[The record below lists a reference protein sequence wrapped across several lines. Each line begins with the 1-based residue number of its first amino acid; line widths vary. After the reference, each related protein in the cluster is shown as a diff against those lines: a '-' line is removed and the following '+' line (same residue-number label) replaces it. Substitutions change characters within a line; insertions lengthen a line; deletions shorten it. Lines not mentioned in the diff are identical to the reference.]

1 MAYTRADGTSTIVA
15 DVHAHTIPIGLVEAA
30 RASATWHGVE
40 TSMDERG
47 RIHCEAEGRHSV
59 LPWADPSATYEQRI
73 AVMDEHGVDA
83 QVLSHS
89 PLLYWYGLE
98 AGAARDMAQ
107 EINDTTAEVVRRHPD
122 RFHGF
127 AYLPLQDP
135 AAAVLEVHRAVKEL
149 GLVGIAVGTHVAGV
163 DWDDRD
169 LQTVLEAA
177 AELDALVFLH
187 PSGARFPTNASPFH
201 LRNVI
206 GNPLETTVAVASMIF
221 SGLFDRVPTL
231 RMALA
236 HGGGYACMGLGRFDH
251 ASRVRKECE
260 GLSRLPSEYAK
271 ELYFDSLTHE
281 GGSLRFLID
290 TVGLPNVLLGTDYPA
305 DMEQPDPVRWLGG
318 VTELTDDERSAVLGT
333 NLMRLLGDKG
343 AAFAAGV
350 NRRQ

>member
-1 MAYTRADGTSTIVA
+1 MAFHRADGTTTPVV
-15 DVHAHTIPIGLVEAA
+15 DVHAHTIPLGLVEAA
-30 RASATWHGVE
+30 KRSETWHGVE

-59 LPWADPSATYEQRI
+59 LPWAKPSATYDERI
-73 AVMDEHGVDA
+73 AVMDDHGVDG
-83 QVLSHS
+83 QILSHS
-89 PLLYWYGLE
+89 PLLYWYGLD

-107 EINDTTAEVVRRHPD
+107 EINDTTADVVHRHPD

-135 AAAVLEVHRAVKEL
+135 VAAVAETQRAITEL
-149 GLVGIAVGTHVAGV
+149 GLVGIAIGTHVAGV
-163 DWDDRD
+163 DWDDRA

-221 SGLFDRVPTL
+221 SGVFDRLPDL
-231 RMALA
+231 RVALA
-236 HGGGYACMGLGRFDH
+236 HGGGYACMGLGRFNH

-271 ELYFDSLTHE
+271 ALYYDSLTHD

-305 DMEQPDPVRWLGG
+305 DMEQPDPVRWMSG
-318 VTELTDDERSAVLGT
+318 VDELTDDERSAVLGR
-333 NLMRLLGDKG
+333 NLLQLLGESAASLGSG
-343 AAFAAGV
+343 ASS
-350 NRRQ
+350 

>member
-1 MAYTRADGTSTIVA
+1 MPYTRADGTTSIVA
-15 DVHAHTIPIGLVEAA
+15 DVHAHTIPVGLVEAA
-30 RASATWHGVE
+30 RAGRAWHGIE

-73 AVMDEHGVDA
+73 AVMDELGVDA

-89 PLLYWYGLE
+89 PLLYWYGVE
-98 AGAARDMAQ
+98 AGPARDMAQ
-107 EINDTTAEVVRRHPD
+107 EINDTTAAVVRRYPD

-135 AAAVLEVHRAVKEL
+135 AAAVNEVHRAVVEL
-149 GLVGIAVGTHVAGV
+149 GLVGIAIGTHVAGV
-163 DWDDRD
+163 NWDDRD
-169 LQTVLEAA
+169 LQMVLEAA
-177 AELDALVFLH
+177 AEVDALVFLH

-221 SGLFDRVPTL
+221 SGLFDRVPDL
-231 RMALA
+231 RVALA

-271 ELYFDSLTHE
+271 ALYYDSLTHE

-305 DMEQPDPVRWLGG
+305 DMEQPDPVSWMSS
-318 VTELTDDERSAVLGT
+318 VQELTDDERSAVLGT
-333 NLMRLLGDKG
+333 NLLDLLGAKG
-343 AAFAAGV
+343 SALGAMSG
-350 NRRQ
+350 